1 MGWREDMIMQ
11 RTLDDV
17 HKKQEGRKRVNISV
31 TEDTVVRLKKYAA
44 DHHTTVSQAITDW
57 IWSEKL

>member
-1 MGWREDMIMQ
+1 MGREDMIMQ
-11 RTLDDV
+11 RTLDDIR
-17 HKKQEGRKRVNISV
+17 KKQEGRKRVNISV
-31 TEDTVVRLKKYAA
+31 TGDTAERLKNYAA